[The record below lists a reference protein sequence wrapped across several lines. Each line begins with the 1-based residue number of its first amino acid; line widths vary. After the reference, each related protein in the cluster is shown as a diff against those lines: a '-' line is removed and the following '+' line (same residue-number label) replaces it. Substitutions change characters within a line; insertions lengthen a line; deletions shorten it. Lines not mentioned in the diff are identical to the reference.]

1 MRDSRFLTSIRAQAR
16 VEIHIP
22 SLSIDEHLRLGA
34 RQFVTLQTLQMGRC
48 AAAANPAVHVVYVS
62 AVAIPEDVLEYHCR
76 LLDAGADPHAR
87 GVASRITVVVPEV
100 RRRRI
105 VFKPRWDTD
114 LTRPLVSIS
123 TSTRIRATLRS
134 RPLCFTRQRACVD

>member
-1 MRDSRFLTSIRAQAR
+1 MRCRPPPSSRSAGPTRRLRRSAPELPAPEVRESRFSREFVQAR

-87 GVASRITVVVPEV
+87 GAASRITVVVPEV
-100 RRRRI
+100 RLRI
-105 VFKPRWDTD
+105 SCSSRTGK
-114 LTRPLVSIS
+114 
-123 TSTRIRATLRS
+123 RI
-134 RPLCFTRQRACVD
+134 